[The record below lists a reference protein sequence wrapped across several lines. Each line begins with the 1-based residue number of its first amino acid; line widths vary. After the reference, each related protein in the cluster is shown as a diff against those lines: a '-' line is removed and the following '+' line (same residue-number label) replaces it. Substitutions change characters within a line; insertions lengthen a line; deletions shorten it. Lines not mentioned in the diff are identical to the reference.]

1 MNTHTAEH
9 DDRHTWMNIA
19 KVVGG
24 LVVLTFL
31 VLAAASTIAP

>member
-1 MNTHTAEH
+1 MNTNTAEH

-24 LVVLTFL
+24 LVILAFA
-31 VLAAASTIAP
+31 VLAAAAAIAP